1 MHAVVC
7 ADSLGPGTHCC
18 CVARRTA
25 DTRSPWVDA
34 PGYTIS
40 FGSSSSSEEME
51 QALVHLR
58 VSLASFSQM
67 DAEEIAAHLP
77 DLVRLTDI
85 VLIRPP
91 PCPV

>member
-1 MHAVVC
+1 
-7 ADSLGPGTHCC
+7 
-18 CVARRTA
+18 
-25 DTRSPWVDA
+25 
-34 PGYTIS
+34 
-40 FGSSSSSEEME
+40 ME
-51 QALVHLR
+51 QALGELR